1 MACATN
7 VACASS
13 ALWPGELGCLGS
25 AASRRAAPIKNSPG
39 SCATGVPCDAR
50 RVPWKLSKF
59 RLWSSTPSLCPHYH
73 LDNNHHYHIVLP
85 FLHAWGPARTMT
97 CFGRLPV
104 ELLVFVIENLDDVA
118 DLAALAQTSRQ
129 LYGLAIPVLYQR
141 AALQSNPKPLFW
153 AAQHGIV
160 STLERALA
168 AGIDPNYA
176 FVDHVPVKTWQQ
188 DDTLAKM
195 GAVSDKDAAWEAE
208 SEWEEPIHRSPET
221 EDSDHPTTIA
231 THDTLSNS
239 TSSHDDD
246 DGDDYDYDAV
256 SISTSPSNAVS
267 EISFYQGERPHINDA
282 PDPLPVVE
290 RGYRAIH
297 LAAQAGHRVVVEM
310 LLERGADINAPAHRL
325 CHCPR
330 LYGLLNA
337 AESPEVRD
345 RPPPKWTPLHFAIC
359 RSRPEMAKLLLSRGA
374 SHLVQV
380 LGGPGD
386 GDAGAAQGVTA
397 LHDAARMG
405 LAGVVQYLVEQGIQT
420 DVDVRDAKTLT
431 PLYHAY
437 AGRRWDSTVPLLL
450 QLGADVN
457 VDIKLFMPYTAIT
470 PMGEACR
477 LGHFAAADRLLD
489 LGADAMRGFT
499 VTTTGAPL
507 SPLHMC
513 CMPSAI
519 PRSVPFENFL
529 RIYEEED
536 RGLARMHTIQKLIE
550 KGASVSATD
559 CNGDTPL
566 LAAAGNQNVPAL
578 QALLAAGVSV
588 RDRDCMGQNALMR
601 AIMGPAPCTLAVT
614 PDRISELLAQTLR
627 ILVHG
632 GVPLDETDTEG
643 NTIFHMILKGHLKAQ
658 GKQNSEL
665 RYLLS
670 MPGTADVSHIRNKE
684 GQTPLYLAFY
694 AGNLD
699 ACNVLVR
706 KGCLRGGLDRSE
718 LEAMFAL
725 AVDNCRVTK
734 GSAALI
740 HFVLDLD
747 VHGILSTGATVLN
760 DLLALPDCSAAIE
773 AARIIVDRGL
783 SPMAPVDATRFLG
796 RAISAHHFSLAYAL
810 LNMGADV
817 NGRHD
822 DNEDYPLAAFVK
834 RDRQQPGMASL
845 ADSIQLVQALLER
858 GANPHLR
865 VCPTKPER
873 ILNSIINNRIDNVLF
888 MILKKHPLASD
899 PRAIGGAYLHSAL
912 TIYLPCPSEEVID
925 ALLASGADPC
935 EIDERGDTPLSA
947 LLRGFCEKPKL
958 AWRLRRFVKALAVP
972 GVDVN
977 RCNKDGKSIVD
988 YLQQLMDPNRGASQ
1002 CTVFFARRIQIV
1014 VDGDGTKS
1022 LSFLPRPAYFVPRPN
1037 PETDLL
1043 GFWCR

>member
-1 MACATN
+1 MA
-7 VACASS
+7 
-13 ALWPGELGCLGS
+13 
-25 AASRRAAPIKNSPG
+25 
-39 SCATGVPCDAR
+39 
-50 RVPWKLSKF
+50 
-59 RLWSSTPSLCPHYH
+59 
-73 LDNNHHYHIVLP
+73 
-85 FLHAWGPARTMT
+85 

-104 ELLVFVIENLDDVA
+104 ELLVFIIENLDDVA
-118 DLAALAQTSRQ
+118 DLASLAQTDRK
-129 LYGLAIPVLYQR
+129 LYSLAIPVLYQR
-141 AALQSNPKPLFW
+141 ATLQPNPKPLFW

-160 STLERALA
+160 STLELALA

-176 FVDHVPVKTWQQ
+176 FADHVPVKTWQQ

-239 TSSHDDD
+239 TSSDDD
-246 DGDDYDYDAV
+246 DDDDDDYDAV
-256 SISTSPSNAVS
+256 SISTSASNAVS
-267 EISFYQGERPHINDA
+267 DISFYQGERPYINGA
-282 PDPLPVVE
+282 PHPLPVVG

-310 LLERGADINAPAHRL
+310 LLERGADIDAPAHRL

-337 AESPEVRD
+337 AESPEARD

-420 DVDVRDAKTLT
+420 DVDVRDTRTLT

-507 SPLHMC
+507 SPLHIC

-519 PRSVPFENFL
+519 PRSAPLESFL

-536 RGLARMHTIQKLIE
+536 RGLARIHTIQKLIE

-566 LAAAGNQNVPAL
+566 LVAAGNQNVPAL

-601 AIMGPAPCTLAVT
+601 AIMGPAPCTLAGT
-614 PDRISELLAQTLR
+614 PDRISEPLAQTLR

-632 GVPLDETDTEG
+632 GVPVDETDTEG
-643 NTIFHMILKGHLKAQ
+643 NTLFHMILKGDLKAKE
-658 GKQNSEL
+658 KQNSEL

-684 GQTPLYLAFY
+684 GQTPLYLAFH
-694 AGNLD
+694 ARNLD
-699 ACNVLVR
+699 ACDVLVR
-706 KGCLRGGLDRSE
+706 RGCLRGGLDRSE
-718 LEAMFAL
+718 LEAMFAR
-725 AVDNCRVTK
+725 AVDNCRVSE
-734 GSAALI
+734 GSTTLI

-747 VHGILSTGATVLN
+747 VHGILSTGATVLH
-760 DLLALPDCSAAIE
+760 DLLTLPKCFAALE

-783 SPMAPVDATRFLG
+783 SPMAPVDATRLLG
-796 RAISAHHFSLAYAL
+796 RAISARHFSHFSLAYAL
-810 LNMGADV
+810 LNLGADV
-817 NGRHD
+817 NGRPG

-834 RDRQQPGMASL
+834 RHRQQAGVALL

-858 GANPHLR
+858 KANPHVR
-865 VCPTKPER
+865 VRPTKPER
-873 ILNSIINNRIDNVLF
+873 ILNSIINNRIDDVLF

-912 TIYLPCPSEEVID
+912 TVYQPCPSEKVID

-935 EIDERGDTPLSA
+935 EVDERGDTPLST
-947 LLRGFCEKPKL
+947 LLRGFCDKPKF
-958 AWRLRRFVKALAVP
+958 AWRYRRFVKALAVP

-977 RCNKDGKSIVD
+977 RRNKDGKSIVD
-988 YLQQLMDPNRGASQ
+988 YLQQLMDPDRGASQ

-1014 VDGDGTKS
+1014 ADGNGTKS
-1022 LSFLPRPAYFVPRPN
+1022 LSFLPRPVYCVPRPN
-1037 PETDLL
+1037 PETDMF
-1043 GFWCR
+1043 GFRCR